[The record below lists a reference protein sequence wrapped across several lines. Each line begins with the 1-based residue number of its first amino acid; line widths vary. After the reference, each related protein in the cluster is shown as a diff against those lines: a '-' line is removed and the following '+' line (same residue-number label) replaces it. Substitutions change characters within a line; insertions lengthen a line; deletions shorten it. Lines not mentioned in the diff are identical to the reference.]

1 MMFKYEH
8 NEENKFKEYWC
19 IACKYVRMYFNDIIF
34 ISTKHYLIHNVYMNK
49 QRILKKSSPMSNE

>member
-19 IACKYVRMYFNDIIF
+19 IDCKYVIMYFDVLTLLNTQCI
-34 ISTKHYLIHNVYMNK
+34 Y
-49 QRILKKSSPMSNE
+49 E